1 MSQDGGE
8 YHRRRRAKLYTCKN
22 CIRHRKEE
30 ARVQQREPELRG
42 YQRAHS
48 VQILET
54 PRPREIRFWIGTPVR
69 LVSAGR
75 WIPLM
80 EGGGDMMMLVPLKGE
95 SSGHRRPW
103 HPGEGAGYLAG
114 FWRVTTY
121 ILDLSSWQ
129 WSEKKLHRARL
140 NAILLFNNHLCK
152 TVGHE

>member
-42 YQRAHS
+42 YQRDHS

-103 HPGEGAGYLAG
+103 HPGEGAFFFESDNVHLGSFILAMVQEEASQSP
-114 FWRVTTY
+114 FKCNPLV
-121 ILDLSSWQ
+121 
-129 WSEKKLHRARL
+129 
-140 NAILLFNNHLCK
+140 
-152 TVGHE
+152 